1 MSRDRFRFR
10 EGELFEREP
19 GLAPSLWDAIP
30 GLQRNDAMA
39 LPETDDPAAFG
50 GVGAELAAADEER
63 RRARRDRAK
72 RIAAERALRAMQ
84 GDGPEDP
91 LASLQMDPEAV
102 EAASERF
109 DATIGDPVRAG
120 AADFLDRLVL
130 PRAALGA
137 LNEATGVDGYGNTV
151 QRARQGAAEARAE
164 HPWASAI
171 GTVAA
176 MPAALVSPQLAAP
189 SAGST
194 MGRIGAAGIESMSYG
209 ALPGLVSGDLN
220 EAEEGAE
227 DAGLFAGLANV
238 GGQVISN
245 AAPYLS
251 RAADSLDEWSAP
263 IRARAA
269 GIRGIAA
276 QRLVDELPS
285 NVRGAADADLGVAAP
300 SRAGTGGVRGY
311 VSDLD
316 RLGISPRG
324 SISRIDEVGERA
336 EAARRRAIGGIQDA
350 RDRMTAVE
358 NRPFAQLD
366 EAVRTDDPM
375 MAPTPETSRALVSD
389 RIRRGSEAERQAVDR
404 AVAELDELR
413 GEMGTLATQRARA
426 TTLPGTQVDVEAPT
440 MPAAVG
446 DITRPLGRAR
456 PRPVPSDDPTVPGI
470 NAEQIRE
477 LRRELNRRS
486 GGRPNLSASDV
497 QRAYDDGEFTEVFG
511 MHPQLP
517 NLQRQP
523 GLPPRDARSPSTE
536 DLRGLL
542 PEGFGNTVQGPEVAR
557 RLRGI
562 LARYRQI
569 PGAENLYATG
579 ERLASQM
586 EARGP
591 ISWGE
596 AEEIR
601 RFWDDITNWQAQG
614 PTASPLA
621 PLQGVR
627 RQMRGALQGVLDET
641 VAEHAPDIAYSY
653 PQARR
658 DYQVADLTSRM
669 AREDEL
675 RDASNRLIS
684 PSDYG
689 GAIMGSGIGSAA
701 GGPTAGVVGGIVGVG
716 INRAVRGREHALSAA
731 VAERGADAMRAL
743 PTLTTGRAGAPIMGA
758 MGAAAARPEPRAQT
772 PTPIEPREVSD
783 DEFDR
788 LLAAPQEPAAPPA
801 SSSPS
806 EPREVSD
813 DEFQRLL
820 EQEFGQ

>member
-1 MSRDRFRFR
+1 MSRDRFR

-50 GVGAELAAADEER
+50 GAGVELAEADEER

-72 RIAAERALRAMQ
+72 RLAAERALRSMQ
-84 GDGPEDP
+84 GDQPDDP
-91 LASLQMDPEAV
+91 LASLQMDPGTV
-102 EAASERF
+102 DAAGQAF
-109 DATIGDPVRAG
+109 DETIGDPVRAG

-130 PRAALGA
+130 PRAALGV
-137 LNEATGVDGYGNTV
+137 LNEATGADSYENTV
-151 QRARQGAAEARAE
+151 RRARSGADRARAE
-164 HPWASAI
+164 HPWASAV
-171 GTVAA
+171 GTVGA
-176 MPAALVSPQLAAP
+176 MPAALISPQVAAP

-194 MGRIGAAGIESMSYG
+194 IGRIGAAGIESMGYG
-209 ALPGLVSGDLN
+209 ALPGLVSGDLS

-227 DAGLFAGLANV
+227 DAGLFTGLLGV
-238 GGQVISN
+238 GGQAVSN
-245 AAPYLS
+245 LQPHLA

-285 NVRGAADADLGVAAP
+285 NIPRSADADLGVAAP

-311 VSDLD
+311 VRDLD
-316 RLGISPRG
+316 RLGIAPRG
-324 SISRIDEVGERA
+324 SISRVDEVGERA
-336 EAARRRAIGGIQDA
+336 EAARRRAIDGIQGA
-350 RDRMTAVE
+350 RDRMAAVE
-358 NRPFAQLD
+358 NRPLAQLD

-389 RIRRGSEAERQAVDR
+389 RIRRGSEAEREAVDR
-404 AVAELDELR
+404 AVAELDDLR
-413 GEMGTLATQRARA
+413 GEIGTLATQRARA

-523 GLPPRDARSPSTE
+523 GLPPRDARSPSSE

-542 PEGFGNTVQGPEVAR
+542 PGGFGNTVSGPEVAR

-562 LARYRQI
+562 LARYREI
-569 PGAENLYATG
+569 PGAENLYSTG
-579 ERLASQM
+579 ENLASQM
-586 EARGP
+586 EARGQL
-591 ISWGE
+591 SWGD

-641 VAEHAPDIAYSY
+641 VAEHAPDIAHAY

-658 DYQVADLTSRM
+658 DYQVSDLTSRM
-669 AREDEL
+669 TREDEL

-689 GAIMGSGIGSAA
+689 GAIVGSGIGSAA
-701 GGPTAGVVGGIVGVG
+701 GGPGAGVVGGIVGVG

-731 VAERGADAMRAL
+731 ASERAADAMRAL
-743 PTLTTGRAGAPIMGA
+743 PTLRAGRAGAPIAGA
-758 MGAAAARPEPRAQT
+758 MGAASARPAAEPRRAAQG
-772 PTPIEPREVSD
+772 PEVVSD
-783 DEFDR
+783 DELEQ
-788 LLAAPQEPAAPPA
+788 LLAAPLEPAAA
-801 SSSPS
+801 PS
-806 EPREVSD
+806 GAPQVEAETVDD
-813 DEFQRLL
+813 DELERLL
-820 EQEFGQ
+820 QQEYGQ